1 MTLAVLLPLLLAAGP
16 APTPVYFEQT
26 TVVLTKGKPSGPGVT
41 ARIWYS
47 GARMRME
54 PGHAPAGTALVLR
67 LDQGK
72 AYRMDPARKR
82 ATAIDLTRLRDQ
94 SQMDVAMAG
103 QLMGVDAGGVKTEP
117 LPQVRTIGGYRCN
130 GYRLSAGS
138 TVLDVYLTR
147 KIPAGVSAFTDFL
160 EWSGASQAMGG
171 LVAALRAL
179 PGFPLE
185 MHSHVNVM
193 GEMHETLST
202 IANVK
207 VGPQAAALFVPPSGW
222 AVVAETGWE
231 E

>member
-16 APTPVYFEQT
+16 AASSVYFEQT
-26 TVVLTKGKPSGPGVT
+26 TIVLAGGKPTGPGVT
-41 ARIWYS
+41 ARVWYS
-47 GARMRME
+47 GTRMRME
-54 PGHAPAGTALVLR
+54 PGNAPVGTALLLR
-67 LDQGK
+67 LDEEK
-72 AYRMDPARKR
+72 AYRLDPAKKQ

-103 QLMGVDAGGVKTEP
+103 QLMGADSAVKTEM
-117 LPQVRTIGGYRCN
+117 LQESRLIGGYRCT
-130 GYRLSAGS
+130 GYRLTAGS
-138 TVLDVYLTR
+138 AVLHVYLTR

-171 LVAALRAL
+171 LVQALRAL

-185 MHSHVNVM
+185 MRSRVDVM
-193 GEMHETLST
+193 GESHETVST

-207 VGPQAAALFVPPSGW
+207 VGAQPASLFAPPLGW
-222 AVVAETGWE
+222 TVVAESSWE